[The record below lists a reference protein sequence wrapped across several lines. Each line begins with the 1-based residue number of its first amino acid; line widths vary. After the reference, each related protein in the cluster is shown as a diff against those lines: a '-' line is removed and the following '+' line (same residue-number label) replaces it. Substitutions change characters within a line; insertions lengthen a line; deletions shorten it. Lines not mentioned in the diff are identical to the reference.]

1 MVALRILFLGL
12 LPCLC
17 FTTPGKSD
25 EKHKRDVKDE
35 LIYSYDVVVNA
46 TWTRKEVP
54 HLDNKAY
61 ITALVEYIS
70 DDTISD
76 TLLVG
81 GPKDSGKTKGL
92 VFVLLAARRM
102 GYAVFELNLKRSV
115 DEQSLKRVMEDFSWQ
130 FTDFFEDISD
140 SSKLKCVYDVL
151 RDCPTIKTSWHES
164 YTSVIETIM
173 TFISYLFTATALGV
187 IPVYIYK
194 WMINSV
200 QYHRGLWEDMRPW
213 LGFAI
218 IVLMI
223 SFLLPPKLLMYKVS
237 YLVHGFKQQVANG
250 DWDVVFCSL
259 NSVESCDILKPIL
272 VINDVKKI
280 QGKHLSRLFGVLET
294 KKDDGRGNKPR
305 FPIIL
310 EMSDNLW
317 MKGIY
322 SDSSNSSFCFYYLQK
337 MTYTEGKDEMVRKYG
352 LFDDKTYDNLFK
364 IFGGHVR
371 FYSYYWERIQG
382 FSSHEDIM
390 YNLKAQSQITL
401 SACLMGIDTEHEQ
414 KETSTLFQKLKNN
427 NFTIREFYLSHV
439 TKKLISCNLLYYNAQ
454 MQHLTVQNP
463 LLEILIDEY
472 CSYIASKTEH

>member
-1 MVALRILFLGL
+1 
-12 LPCLC
+12 
-17 FTTPGKSD
+17 
-25 EKHKRDVKDE
+25 
-35 LIYSYDVVVNA
+35 
-46 TWTRKEVP
+46 
-54 HLDNKAY
+54 
-61 ITALVEYIS
+61 
-70 DDTISD
+70 
-76 TLLVG
+76 
-81 GPKDSGKTKGL
+81 
-92 VFVLLAARRM
+92 
-102 GYAVFELNLKRSV
+102 
-115 DEQSLKRVMEDFSWQ
+115 
-130 FTDFFEDISD
+130 
-140 SSKLKCVYDVL
+140 
-151 RDCPTIKTSWHES
+151 
-164 YTSVIETIM
+164 
-173 TFISYLFTATALGV
+173 
-187 IPVYIYK
+187 
-194 WMINSV
+194 
-200 QYHRGLWEDMRPW
+200 
-213 LGFAI
+213 
-218 IVLMI
+218 
-223 SFLLPPKLLMYKVS
+223 MYKVS

-259 NSVESCDILKPIL
+259 NSVESCDIVKPIL

-280 QGKHLSRLFGVLET
+280 QEKHLSRLFGVLET

-310 EMSDNLW
+310 EISDNLW

-322 SDSSNSSFCFYYLQK
+322 SDSSNSAFSFYYLQK

-371 FYSYYWERIQG
+371 FYSYYWERIQR

-401 SACLMGIDTEHEQ
+401 SACLMSIDTEHEQ

-463 LLEILIDEY
+463 LLEIMIDEY
-472 CSYIASKTEH
+472 CSYMHCKQN